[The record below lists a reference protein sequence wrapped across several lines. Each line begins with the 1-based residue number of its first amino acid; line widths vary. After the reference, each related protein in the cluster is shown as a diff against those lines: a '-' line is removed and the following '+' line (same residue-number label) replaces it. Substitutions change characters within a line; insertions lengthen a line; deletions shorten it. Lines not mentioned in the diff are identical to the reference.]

1 MSISEVIRLLIIGLG
16 LIIGGIG
23 IFHQL
28 IVGGIVTRLTESDEK
43 DIRLYLMSWITHGA
57 YISLC
62 GILPAILLIFYPY
75 YEPSLFT
82 TLFIL
87 AIAIVIL
94 IFHIGITGLKYKVIP
109 ITLEFILLIP
119 YSILIFLYYILNT

>member
-1 MSISEVIRLLIIGLG
+1 
-16 LIIGGIG
+16 
-23 IFHQL
+23 
-28 IVGGIVTRLTESDEK
+28 
-43 DIRLYLMSWITHGA
+43 
-57 YISLC
+57 LC

-87 AIAIVIL
+87 GIAIVIL
-94 IFHIGITGLKYKVIP
+94 IIHIGITGLKYKIIP

-119 YSILIFLYYILNT
+119 YSILIFVYYILNT